1 MWPHLG
7 ARTRLLRLATE
18 KSHGVFVIAES
29 EMSKIDRLF
38 ERYGINREDASVSA
52 EVPPPDRLP
61 RVDMGDFGDFRE
73 GEGGEIA
80 PDLQRQ

>member
-1 MWPHLG
+1 
-7 ARTRLLRLATE
+7 
-18 KSHGVFVIAES
+18 
-29 EMSKIDRLF
+29 MSKIDRLF